1 MTTEQARVLVVD
13 DEELNREIISEY
25 LEGEPWLLTM
35 AEDGPGALDLLQ
47 APGAAFDV
55 VVLDRMMPGMDGI
68 EVLRHMQQDAQLQV
82 TPVVM
87 QTAAASHEQV
97 AEGLRLGAYY
107 YLTKPYHRDALV
119 AVIRSALAMS
129 SQRRELAQ
137 RIDEYRGVMG
147 LIDEGTF
154 QLRTLAQAR
163 ALAAALGSACADPDS
178 ASLGLVE
185 LIVNAIEHGNLGIT
199 FEEKTALLSGGL
211 WEEEVTRRL
220 ARPDM
225 AVKRVRVS
233 CRRAGDELVI
243 AIADEG
249 EGFDW
254 PRFLAMDESRAFH
267 PNGRG
272 ISLARRL
279 AFRTLEYRGCGNEV
293 LVTVAAR
300 TSHRPATPAPA
311 TGTRKAPA

>member
-1 MTTEQARVLVVD
+1 MQQARLLVVD
-13 DEELNREIISEY
+13 DEELNREIIAEY
-25 LEGEPWLLTM
+25 LGGEPWVLTM
-35 AEDGPGALDLLQ
+35 AADGPDALELLQ

-68 EVLRHMQQDAQLQV
+68 EVLRHMQQDAQLHA

-147 LIDEGTF
+147 LIDEGSF
-154 QLRTLAQAR
+154 HVRTLAEAR
-163 ALAAALGSACADPDS
+163 ALAAALGSACADPDP

-199 FEEKTALLSGGL
+199 FEEKSALLCSGL
-211 WEEEVTRRL
+211 WDEEVTQRL
-220 ARPDM
+220 ARPDQS
-225 AVKRVRVS
+225 AKRVRVS
-233 CRRAGDELVI
+233 CRRAGEELVI

-254 PRFLAMDESRAFH
+254 QRFLTMDESRAFH

-272 ISLARRL
+272 ISLARQL
-279 AFRTLEYRGCGNEV
+279 TFRTLEYRGCGNEV
-293 LVTVAAR
+293 VVTVAAR
-300 TSHRPATPAPA
+300 TSHRAVAPSLATVV
-311 TGTRKAPA
+311 GKASA